1 MNRVNPQRVCA
12 SPSSPREAPPGPP
25 EELVT
30 LADVTRWRALVHPD
44 ELVFTFLSDGEKEGG
59 HLSYR
64 ELDLRAQAIAAEL
77 QACGAEGQRV
87 VLLFPPG
94 LDYVAAV
101 FGCFYAGALAVPA
114 YPPDP
119 FRLHRTFPRLQ
130 AIWNDAQAGFVLTL
144 EEVLAYARTHL
155 QRLDHLQSLTL
166 ESIPTARAAEWRP
179 TSFAADKI
187 ALIQYTSGSTG
198 SPRGVILN
206 HANIMHNLKSM
217 HRVDTEGVGGV
228 CWLPPYHD
236 MGLIGGILQAAY
248 SGRRSVLMSPLAFI
262 QRPARWLRAMSHY
275 RGRTSGGP
283 NFAYELCVE
292 KVSPEECEGLDLSSW
307 TGAVSGAE
315 TVRAETIERF
325 VEKFAPCG
333 FRREAFLPGYGLAES
348 VLMVAGGRREAPPVI
363 RTFSATALLKNRV
376 EAVDERDAGG
386 TPCRRLAGCGQPLSG
401 GEIAIVDPK
410 TRRSLGAGRVG
421 EIWVRSGSVG
431 QGYWNRPEETEAIF
445 HARIAGRPDRCF
457 LRTGDLGFLHE
468 GELFVTGRLKELILL
483 GGHNYYPQDIERSIQ
498 RAHPALKPDAG
509 AAFTVEVDG
518 RERLVVVNEVLRP
531 RRWNLDEVLRA
542 IRRELAEDQELSPHA
557 VALIPAGSLPKTSS
571 GKTRRSRCRELF
583 LRGELATLAVWRAT
597 AGTSPPEERV
607 AVDPPQTETERRLA
621 RLWAEVFGVGPCR
634 RSEDFFAL
642 GGHSL
647 RAVQMAVRINAEW
660 DIELPPVALFDHP
673 TLAGLAR
680 TIDRYRNRHP
690 AGDGRPE
697 TQGPGLEPLTASNR
711 AGPQPLSFA
720 QERLWFLEQ
729 ISPGPSFAVVPLAI
743 RLEGPLDVPSLREAL
758 RTVVR
763 RHEVLRTTFR
773 QREGRLWQEV
783 VEEGAAAWEEVDLA
797 GIPREEQSARLRQL
811 AEGLTRR
818 PFDLETGPP
827 FRAMVARIGGQEHV
841 LLLALHHIV
850 CDGWSLEVLLR
861 EIAAI
866 YEATHHGTPP
876 RLPPLP
882 VNYLDFVHW
891 QRRRL
896 SGERLQSG
904 LDYWKRRLAGVPR
917 VLEIP
922 TDRPRSGA
930 AEIDG
935 AVCTREIPQELYRG
949 LESVARPRGC
959 TPFMVFLAAFDAI
972 LSRYTGSDDLCVGT
986 PVANRVRPELE
997 PLVGCFVNTVV
1008 LRCNV
1013 SGDPAFEELLLR
1025 VRGAVVQ
1032 DFVHAE
1038 VPFEKLVE
1046 SLDPV
1051 RQSGRLPLVQVMFIF
1066 QAPLTDAG
1074 TMDGV
1079 LLKEVNVDY
1088 RGLAAF
1094 DLTLIVEPRGSGAAA
1109 SLAYN
1114 RAWFEEST
1122 IRRML
1127 DSLVVV
1133 LEAAVADPAVR
1144 LSGLPIPAP
1153 AERRLML
1160 NEWNATARRL
1170 PEADGVHALIAAQA
1184 ARSPEAVALTFQG
1197 RATTFRELECASNRL
1212 AHYLRRLGVRQG
1224 SRVGIHLERSPQMI
1238 AAILAVLKA
1247 GACYVPLDPAY
1258 PASRLAFMVA
1268 DGALGFVLTE
1278 SGLDEARSIVGL
1290 PDTENSVLSTQ
1301 YSAPSTQCVR
1311 TVHLGV
1317 ARNAIDAQRD
1327 DLPPVRT
1334 SGDDLVYLI
1343 YTSGST
1349 GVPKGVMVPH
1359 RAVLNF
1365 LASFAERPGLKAG
1378 DVVLAVTTISF
1389 DIAVFELLLPLAVG
1403 ARIVLAP
1410 RELAADGW
1418 RLGEL
1423 IRQEGVNVLQ
1433 ATPSTY
1439 RMLLATGWRPE
1450 PGQKLLCG
1458 GEAMS
1463 GDLASRLALEGV
1475 ELWNV
1480 YGPTE
1485 TTVWSTVH
1493 QVEACDGVVPIGRP
1507 IGNTQAYVLDAQ
1519 GLPVPVGVPG
1529 ELCIGGLGV
1538 AAGYWNRPELTA
1550 RQFVPDPF
1558 AASGASRLYRT
1569 GDRVR
1574 WRHDGVLEFL
1584 GRADR
1589 QVKVRGFRVEPGE
1602 IESAL
1607 AAHPDVAEAAVV
1619 ARDDA
1624 SGQQH
1629 LVAHLVPA
1637 EGRPIVPETLRAFLA
1652 ERLPEA
1658 VIPSEFVVLEAMPRT
1673 AAGKADWQA
1682 LAARPCGRP
1691 TATAEYVAPR
1701 TPLEEEIAAIW
1712 SEVLHVDRVGVHDNF
1727 FELGGHSLLATQMMF
1742 RLRDLMTAELPLRVL
1757 FERPTVAGLAEAIVA
1772 GQMAAAS
1779 PGDTARA
1786 LDRLE
1791 QMSDEE
1797 ARRILESEG
1806 GAETLWET

>member
-1 MNRVNPQRVCA
+1 MNRVSPQRLCA

-30 LADVTRWRALVHPD
+30 LADVTRWRALIHPD
-44 ELVFTFLSDGEKEGG
+44 EVVFTFLADGEKEGG

-64 ELDLRAQAIAAEL
+64 DLDLRAQAIAAEL
-77 QACGAEGQRV
+77 QARGAEGQRV

-130 AIWNDAQAGFVLTL
+130 AIWNDAQAEVVLTL

-155 QRLDHLQSLTL
+155 ERLDRLQSLTL
-166 ESIPTARAAEWRP
+166 ESIPTARAADWRP

-248 SGRRSVLMSPLAFI
+248 SGRQSVLMSPLAFI

-325 VEKFAPCG
+325 VEKFAPYG

-348 VLMVAGGRREAPPVI
+348 VLMVAGGRREVPPVI

-376 EAVDERDAGG
+376 ETVDERNTGG
-386 TPCRRLAGCGQPLSG
+386 TPGRRLAGCGQPLSG

-410 TRRSLGAGRVG
+410 TRRSLGTGRVG

-445 HARIAGRPDRCF
+445 RARIAGQSDACY
-457 LRTGDLGFLHE
+457 LRTGDLGFLHG
-468 GELFVTGRLKELILL
+468 GELYVTGRLKELILL

-498 RAHPALKPDAG
+498 QAHPALKPDAG
-509 AAFTVEVDG
+509 AAFAVEVDG

-531 RRWNLDEVLRA
+531 RRWNLDEVLQA

-557 VALIPAGSLPKTSS
+557 VALISAGSLPKTSS

-583 LRGELATLAVWRAT
+583 LRGELATLAVWRAP
-597 AGTSPPEERV
+597 AGPGFPESP
-607 AVDPPQTETERRLA
+607 AAGDPPQTETEKRLA
-621 RLWAEVFGVGPCR
+621 RLWAEVFGAGPRR

-647 RAVQMAVRINAEW
+647 RAVQLAVRVNAEW
-660 DIELPPVALFDHP
+660 DIELPLVALFDHP

-680 TIDRYRNRHP
+680 AIDRHRSRRP
-690 AGDGRPE
+690 AGDGRME
-697 TQGPGLEPLTASNR
+697 TQGLALEPLPASNR
-711 AGPQPLSFA
+711 VGPQPLSFA

-729 ISPGPSFAVVPLAI
+729 ISPGPSFAVVPLAL
-743 RLEGPLDVPSLREAL
+743 RLAGPLDVSSLREAL
-758 RTVVR
+758 RAVVR

-783 VEEGAAAWEEVDLA
+783 AEEGAAAWEEVDLA
-797 GIPREEQSARLRQL
+797 GIPQEEQNAQLRQL
-811 AEGLTRR
+811 ADGLTRR
-818 PFDLETGPP
+818 PFDLERGPP
-827 FRAMVARIGGQEHV
+827 FRAMVARIGEREHV

-861 EIAAI
+861 ELAAL
-866 YEATHHGTPP
+866 YEAARHGKPL

-882 VNYLDFVHW
+882 VNYVDFVHW

-904 LDYWKRRLAGVPR
+904 LDYWKRRLAGAPK

-922 TDRPRSGA
+922 TDRPRSASGGF
-930 AEIDG
+930 DG
-935 AVCTREIPQELYRG
+935 AVGTREISQDLYHG
-949 LESVARPRGC
+949 MESVARQRGC

-1013 SGDPAFEELLLR
+1013 SGDPSFEDLLFR
-1025 VRGAVVQ
+1025 VRGSVVQ

-1051 RQSGRLPLVQVMFIF
+1051 RQAGRLPLVQVMFIF
-1066 QAPLTDAG
+1066 QAPLADLGA
-1074 TMDGV
+1074 MDGV

-1094 DLTLIVEPRGSGAAA
+1094 DLTLIVEPRGSGAAVT
-1109 SLAYN
+1109 LAYN
-1114 RAWFEEST
+1114 WARVEEST

-1133 LEAAVADPAVR
+1133 LEAAVADPTVR
-1144 LSGLPIPAP
+1144 LSDLPIPAP

-1170 PEADGVHALIAAQA
+1170 PEADGIHALIAAQA
-1184 ARSPEAVALTFQG
+1184 ARSPEAVAVTFQG
-1197 RATTFRELECASNRL
+1197 RSTTYRELECASNRL
-1212 AHYLRRLGVRQG
+1212 AHYLRRLGVRPG
-1224 SRVGIHLERSPQMI
+1224 SRVGIDLERSPQMI
-1238 AAILAVLKA
+1238 TAILAVLKA

-1268 DGALGFVLTE
+1268 DGSLGW
-1278 SGLDEARSIVGL
+1278 
-1290 PDTENSVLSTQ
+1290 VLSE
-1301 YSAPSTQCVR
+1301 ST
-1311 TVHLGV
+1311 LGNGPEPASLSDNV
-1317 ARNAIDAQRD
+1317 AQPGAAVPQVWLDSIRDSLLAENADP
-1327 DLPPVRT
+1327 PPVRT
-1334 SGDDLVYLI
+1334 SGNDLAYLI

-1359 RAVLNF
+1359 RAVVNF
-1365 LASFAERPGLKAG
+1365 LAAFAERPGLKAG

-1423 IRQEGVNVLQ
+1423 VRQEGVNVLQ

-1493 QVEACDGVVPIGRP
+1493 RVEPCDGVVPIGRP
-1507 IGNTQAYVLDAQ
+1507 IANTQVYVLDAQ
-1519 GLPVPVGVPG
+1519 GLPVPMGVPG

-1558 AASGASRLYRT
+1558 DASGSSRLYRT

-1584 GRADR
+1584 GRVDR

-1619 ARDDA
+1619 AKDDA

-1629 LVAHLVPA
+1629 LVAHLVPT
-1637 EGRPIVPETLRAFLA
+1637 EGRSIVPETLRAFLA

-1658 VIPSEFVVLEAMPRT
+1658 MIPSAFVVLEAMPRT

-1682 LAARPCGRP
+1682 LAAQPCGRLA
-1691 TATAEYVAPR
+1691 ATAEYVAPR
-1701 TPLEEEIAAIW
+1701 TPLEEEIAAVW

-1779 PGDTARA
+1779 PGDAAQA

-1797 ARRILESEG
+1797 ARRMLESEG
-1806 GAETLWET
+1806 GAEPLWEA